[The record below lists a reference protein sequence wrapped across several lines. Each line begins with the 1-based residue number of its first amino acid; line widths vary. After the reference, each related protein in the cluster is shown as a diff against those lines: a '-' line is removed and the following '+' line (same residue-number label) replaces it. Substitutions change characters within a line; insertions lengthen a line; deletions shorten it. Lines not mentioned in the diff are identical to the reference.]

1 MRKRRDRIARLI
13 IAVAVIGAAGAYLFV
28 RGPDLFLTP
37 LPPPPTITAPQGAL
51 PQGVVVFRERA
62 PGGPCVGSGWYL
74 RLPGGEVVAVTVAHS
89 HAAWPDAGM
98 EFTYADCGRAL
109 AVFPEML
116 RRGHRFEGFDLT
128 TDYTILR
135 VSAPPAAAL
144 VLEPDPRG
152 APQPGERVA
161 LYHGLGDAGGGQ
173 GVVEGTTESAQATA
187 AWARMPP
194 GSVYG
199 GMSGGAVISTYTGKV
214 VGMAIVISPRP
225 GATVVGISPIAALV
239 R

>member
-1 MRKRRDRIARLI
+1 MRTSRGCIARLL
-13 IAVAVIGAAGAYLFV
+13 IAVAVVGATGAYLYV
-28 RGPDLFLTP
+28 RGPDLFLAP
-37 LPPPPTITAPQGAL
+37 LPPPPVITAPQGPL

-62 PGGPCVGSGWYL
+62 PGGPCVGSAWYL

-109 AVFPEML
+109 AAFPEMI
-116 RRGHRFEGFDLT
+116 RRGRRFEGFDLT

-135 VSAPPAAAL
+135 VAVPPAAAL

-152 APQPGERVA
+152 GPQSGERVA
-161 LYHGLGDAGGGQ
+161 LYHGLGDAAGGQ
-173 GVVEGTTESAQATA
+173 GVVEGTIESVQAAA

-199 GMSGGAVISTYTGKV
+199 GMSGGAVLSTHTGKV
-214 VGMAIVISPRP
+214 VGMAVVVSPRP
-225 GATVVGISPIAALV
+225 GATVVGLSPIAALAP
-239 R
+239 